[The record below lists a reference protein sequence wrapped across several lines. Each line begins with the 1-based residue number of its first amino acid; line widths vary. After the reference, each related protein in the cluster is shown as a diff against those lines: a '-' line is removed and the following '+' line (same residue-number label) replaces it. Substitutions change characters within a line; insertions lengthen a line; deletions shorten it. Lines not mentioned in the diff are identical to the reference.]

1 MGLATQKAKGPGA
14 INEAEFNARKSKTAR
29 AVSRRL

>member
-14 INEAEFNARKSKTAR
+14 INEAEFNARKKQNCSNSKP
-29 AVSRRL
+29 AV